1 MNRALL
7 IGTSSCPEDNENFP
21 DLPAVPNDLSGL
33 QDVLTHPSTGIFQD
47 VKTVCDVQN
56 IVIAERVEEFC
67 KTTTRDDLGLIYFS
81 GHGKIDEY
89 NNLYLAASNTKLDV
103 YRSRS
108 FSIDLLRVLLTT
120 CLSQKVVIVLD
131 CCHSGVAGATLA
143 KSNEIEALKG
153 DHTWNGP
160 VCVDELGSWV
170 ILD

>member
-1 MNRALL
+1 VNRALL

-131 CCHSGVAGATLA
+131 CCHSGCRRHSGEEQRNRSAERRSHVERAGM
-143 KSNEIEALKG
+143 
-153 DHTWNGP
+153 
-160 VCVDELGSWV
+160 C
-170 ILD
+170 